1 MKPSLRNQL
10 VAVVLLVEG
19 LIFGLAG
26 ISVGHA
32 DDAPG
37 AGVIGIVL
45 FLAFAFAAFR
55 AMKRSPAES

>member
-10 VAVVLLVEG
+10 VAAVLLAEG
-19 LIFGLAG
+19 LILGLAG
-26 ISVGHA
+26 ISIGHA

-37 AGVIGIVL
+37 AGMIGIVL

-55 AMKRSPAES
+55 AVRRLLGEH